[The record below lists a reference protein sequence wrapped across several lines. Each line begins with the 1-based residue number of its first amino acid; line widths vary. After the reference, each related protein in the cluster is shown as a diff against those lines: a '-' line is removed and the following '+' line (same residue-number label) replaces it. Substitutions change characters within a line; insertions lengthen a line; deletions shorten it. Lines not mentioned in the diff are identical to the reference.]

1 MDVSGKGQGDVYAL
15 LLESLLM
22 KRVLGLLLT
31 VLSFVAIGAPC
42 TKTVAAGGN
51 IQTAVNSAVRGD
63 VICLRGGT
71 YAQNN
76 VWVAASGIT
85 IMNYPG
91 EAPVLYGDGV
101 TSAAWPTFFTLS
113 GSNIVLSG
121 LEIKNG
127 TFKDQK
133 GVWLRG
139 NTNTVRN
146 MRLENIDGIGILITG
161 DDATVENNTVLKAA
175 MGNKDCAQC
184 DPPYWGFGIGSYIS
198 YTGSKTVKSMIIR
211 GNTVSDSWG
220 EGIQA
225 FQAVGAL
232 VENNVAH
239 DNFSTNFY
247 ITSSSGT
254 VLKNNVGYNT
264 VGKRSARGLTLAD
277 EHSFLKSSGTIV
289 TGNYFYN
296 ADVALYE
303 WTVTPGSGLKD
314 ALFSGNS
321 LIDSELI
328 IGWTGRPPGIVHS
341 NSTVRDNLFY
351 SSQGGSTGT
360 NHWTKGITYMR
371 NLWSPTRPANAEGI
385 GDILP

>member
-1 MDVSGKGQGDVYAL
+1 MKRLSYL
-15 LLESLLM
+15 LLA
-22 KRVLGLLLT
+22 
-31 VLSFVAIGAPC
+31 FVASVAFAAPC
-42 TKTVAAGGN
+42 TKTVPPGGD

-76 VWVAASGIT
+76 VWVASSGIT
-85 IMNYPG
+85 ITAYPG
-91 EAPVLYGDGV
+91 EVPVLDGEGV
-101 TSAAWPTFFTLS
+101 TGSAWPTFFTLS

-121 LEIKNG
+121 IEIKNG

-139 NTNTVRN
+139 NNNIVRN
-146 MRLENIDGIGILITG
+146 MRLENIDAIGILITG
-161 DDATVENNTVLKAA
+161 DFSTVENNTVLKAA

-184 DPPYWGFGIGSYIS
+184 DPPYWGFGIGSYLN
-198 YTGSKTVKSMIIR
+198 YNGSQTVKHMVIR
-211 GNTVSDSWG
+211 GNTVSDGWG

-277 EHSFLKSSGTIV
+277 EHSFLKSSGTVV
-289 TGNYFYN
+289 TGNFFYN
-296 ADVALYE
+296 ADVSLYY
-303 WTVTPGSGLKD
+303 WTVTPGSGLQD
-314 ALFSGNS
+314 ALIAGNA
-321 LIDSELI
+321 LIESELL

-341 NSTVRDNLFY
+341 KSVIRDNLFY
-351 SSQGGSTGT
+351 NSTGGSTGT

-371 NLWSPTRPANAEGI
+371 NLWSPTRPANAAGI